1 MRPKMNSPLS
11 PPELTEDRSLRLPV
25 NGNTVSA
32 EDLKVRLVLA
42 ADLDE
47 EIQIDASQVE
57 SVGQAVLQLLVAA
70 RDEADHKSLEF
81 EIINPS
87 PAFVERVAACGLAE
101 TLGLLPAKDIM

>member
-1 MRPKMNSPLS
+1 MNSPLS
-11 PPELTEDRSLRLPV
+11 PPELAPVLAEDRSLRLPA
-25 NGNTVSA
+25 NANTVSA
-32 EDLKVRLVLA
+32 EDFKVRLVLA

-70 RDEADHKSLEF
+70 RNEAEHKSLDF

-101 TLGLLPAKDIM
+101 MLGLETAKD

>member
-1 MRPKMNSPLS
+1 MRQKMNSPQSLPS
-11 PPELTEDRSLRLPV
+11 LGDDRSLRLPV
-25 NGNTVSA
+25 NANTVSA

-70 RDEADHKSLEF
+70 RGEAEHKSLDF
-81 EIINPS
+81 EITNPS
-87 PAFVERVAACGLAE
+87 PAFAERVAACGLAE
-101 TLGLLPAKDIM
+101 MLGLETPKDKL